1 MDRANQTNQRKVYTD
16 EFKREAVRLANE
28 RGNVAETARSLG
40 ITDNLLYRWKQR
52 LQTAKAGESA
62 FPGQGTPRD
71 EEMARLKKELAR
83 VQQENDI
90 LKKAVGI
97 FTKTTP

>member
-1 MDRANQTNQRKVYTD
+1 MNQANQRKVYTD

-28 RGNVAETARSLG
+28 RGNVAETARALG
-40 ITDNLLYRWKQR
+40 IADNLLYRWKQR
-52 LQTAKAGESA
+52 LQSAKAGESA

-71 EEMARLKKELAR
+71 EEMSRLRKELAR

>member
-1 MDRANQTNQRKVYTD
+1 MDQTNQRKVYTD

-28 RGNVAETARSLG
+28 RGNVAETARALG
-40 ITDNLLYRWKQR
+40 IAENLLYRWKQR
-52 LQTAKAGESA
+52 LQTAKTGEST
-62 FPGQGTPRD
+62 FPGQGYPRD
-71 EEMARLKKELAR
+71 EEIARLKKELVR

>member
-1 MDRANQTNQRKVYTD
+1 MDQTKQRKVYTD
-16 EFKREAVRLANE
+16 EFKREAVRLASE
-28 RGNVAETARSLG
+28 RGNVAETARDLG
-40 ITDNLLYRWKQR
+40 IADNLLYRWKQR
-52 LQTAKAGESA
+52 LQSAKAGESV

-71 EEMARLKKELAR
+71 EEMARLRKELAR

-97 FTKTTP
+97 FTKAMP